1 MEDTLVGFEVAK
13 LAKEVGFN
21 IYTQKVFVETLEH
34 TLEMGRGGDCTFS
47 YQAPRVL
54 SVGKMG
60 EWDIV
65 HCQAPTQ
72 SLLQKWLREVHNIY
86 VDVRHT
92 ASLDGKG
99 IQYYTNW
106 GFIINIDKEGKQN
119 VNGGYSEY
127 EDWKTHEQALE
138 HGVMEGLKLI
148 KEKYE

>member
-1 MEDTLVGFEVAK
+1 MEKEIAK
-13 LAKEVGFN
+13 KASDLGFN
-21 IYTQKVFVETLEH
+21 PKTVTTKFTHDYLIGGKNVMITDLCIYLY
-34 TLEMGRGGDCTFS
+34 LCEM
-47 YQAPRVL
+47 
-54 SVGKMG
+54 
-60 EWDIV
+60 
-65 HCQAPTQ
+65 
-72 SLLQKWLREVHNIY
+72 QKWLREVHNIY

-106 GFIINIDKEGKQN
+106 GFIRNLDKEGKQN